1 MSIALKKSGVIFI
14 LLFAIVFTSFSSIS
28 AHTIASVSPQVNL
41 NTYVDNGINY
51 IASQMNE
58 DGGIRWMDEASDVPT
73 TIKVV
78 IALTAN
84 GYPQDHLI
92 SQNGNRPID
101 FLINAGYE
109 WVFQTGSDN
118 PGFNTARAGQLLTAV
133 SAANENPHSFGD
145 EGIDLIAEIKNHYDL
160 NTGIF
165 GAATPQN
172 VTDQVWAILGLAT
185 SYASIPE
192 ESTAWLANAQLK
204 DGSWDD
210 GYGSYLDMTPLAIMA
225 LIASGDGSTYEEQL
239 QKSISFLKT
248 NQQTNGGWQTQWD
261 STTNANTTGVILQAI
276 HALGQQSTGEL
287 WAQDGETPLSALLGL
302 QQSDGAI
309 GGDFANTYSTVDALI
324 GISGEPMFNLGK
336 VRRLNLAFP
345 FIKTSQSQDGGWG
358 SVGQTVDVMIA
369 LKAAGWD
376 PNTMSSGEQTP
387 LDYLAANLDEYTQSG
402 PDAIGKSILGLVAAG
417 ADPTNFADRDL
428 VAELMDTYDPSL
440 KAFGVPDN
448 TWHQALAII
457 GLSAANTLPPEDAV
471 ETLIGLQQ
479 SDGGWEY
486 SPGFGTAPDTT
497 ALAIQALI
505 ASGLGHDDGV
515 IKDALA
521 YLKLKQAPD
530 GGWGDSSSTAF
541 ALMAINA
548 LGASGQDWTTTE
560 GKTPESAL
568 FTFQKPNGAFFFN
581 LEFTD
586 DNLMSTATSIIAL
599 LKASYIVRND
609 GYAQENQAGMVI
621 DPGDQ
626 PWQTACVSFTSDTL
640 TGAELLERSGF
651 DYQSDSGFVTSIMN
665 ITNPDGETNYWSYWR
680 WDGRE
685 WVFNNIGAAETDLPA
700 GAIQAWHFTS
710 WEQFPSLPPDGI
722 PNLSEICGQLTLKN
736 YNEMPNINYTDMTK
750 QTSEQPS
757 IPIEKTLTPTV
768 ITEAPGEQITPTITP
783 EAPSNQPS
791 MLPILIIAGGGL
803 ALIGLFFYFRKRA

>member
-1 MSIALKKSGVIFI
+1 MSIEIKKSGVIFF
-14 LLFAIVFTSFSSIS
+14 LLFAIVFTSFSNIS
-28 AHTIASVSPQVNL
+28 AHPIASVSRQDDL
-41 NTYVDNGINY
+41 NTYVEKGINY

-58 DGGIRWMDEASDVPT
+58 DGGIRWMDETSDVPT

-78 IALTAN
+78 IALAAN

-160 NTGIF
+160 NTGII

-172 VTDQVWAILGLAT
+172 VTDQVWAILGLAA

-192 ESTAWLANAQLK
+192 ESTSWLANAQLE

-210 GYGSYLDMTPLAIMA
+210 GYGSYLDVTPLAIMA
-225 LIASGDGSTYEEQL
+225 LVASGDGSTYEEQL

-248 NQQTNGGWQTQWD
+248 NQQANDGWQTQWD

-276 HALGQQSTGEL
+276 YALGQQSTGEL
-287 WAQDGETPLSALLGL
+287 WVQDGGTTIDALLEL
-302 QQSDGAI
+302 QQADGAI
-309 GGDFANTYSTVDALI
+309 GGDFANTYSTADTLI
-324 GISGEPMFNLGK
+324 GISGEPLFNLSR
-336 VRRLNLAFP
+336 VRRLNLAID
-345 FIKTSQSQDGGWG
+345 FIKASQSQDGGWG
-358 SVGQTVDVMIA
+358 SVGQTVDIMLA
-369 LKAAGWD
+369 LKAAGWN
-376 PNTMSSGEQTP
+376 PNTMTAGEQTP
-387 LDYLAANLDEYTQSG
+387 LDYVAANLEEYTKSG
-402 PDAIGKSILGLVAAG
+402 PDAIGKIILGLVAAG

-428 VAELMDTYDPSL
+428 VAELLAAYDPSL

-448 TWHQALAII
+448 TWHQALSIL
-457 GLSAANTLPPEDAV
+457 GLSAAETPPPQEAV

-479 SDGGWEY
+479 ADGGWEY
-486 SPGFGTAPDTT
+486 APGFGTAPDNT
-497 ALAIQALI
+497 ALAIQAI
-505 ASGLGHDDGV
+505 VTSGLGLDNRA
-515 IKDALA
+515 IQDALA

-530 GGWGDSSSTAF
+530 GGWGDSSSIAF

-548 LGASGQDWTTTE
+548 LGASGQDWATTA

-568 FTFQKPNGAFFFN
+568 FNFQKPNGAFFFN
-581 LEFTD
+581 PEFTD
-586 DNLMSTATSIIAL
+586 DNLMSTATAIIASL
-599 LKASYIVRND
+599 NANYIVSD
-609 GYAQENQAGMVI
+609 ESYSQENQAGLVI

-626 PWQTACVSFTSDTL
+626 PWQTACISFTSDTL

-651 DYQSDSGFVTSIMN
+651 DYQSDSGFIISIMDISN
-665 ITNPDGETNYWSYWR
+665 QDGETNYWSYWH

-685 WVFNNIGAAETDLPA
+685 WVFNNSGASDTEVPA

-722 PNLSEICGQLTLKN
+722 PNLIEICGQLTLKN
-736 YNEMPNINYTDMTK
+736 YNEMPYINYADITK

-757 IPIEKTLTPTV
+757 KPIEETQTPTI
-768 ITEAPGEQITPTITP
+768 ITGAPGEHITLTTTP
-783 EAPSNQPS
+783 EAPSDQPS

-803 ALIGLFFYFRKRA
+803 LLLGLFFYFRKRA